1 MANNNQQNNPTDE
14 QLKDQLEDAVRREM
28 EARNRYLFKRMRRT
42 IMKS

>member
-28 EARNRYLFKRMRRT
+28 EARNRDRDRQRQGK
-42 IMKS
+42 